1 MKVLMAL
8 SLGNIT
14 NFAKLVNKKDG
25 KYKTCFP
32 IEKVYAKTDRNSTLS
47 KKPDLIMYNELF
59 TTSKDNKVLKLNL
72 STEVPKIIVN
82 QLKNEYGSIIKS
94 CFEKEIVIPQIKLR
108 KIKIHKSKSHK
119 SKSHKSKSHKS
130 KSHKKK

>member
-1 MKVLMAL
+1 MCVLKNLPLTKYENLFKDNEEFRNMKVLMAL

-14 NFAKLVNKKDG
+14 NLAKLVNKKDG

-32 IEKVYAKTDRNSTLS
+32 IEKVYAKMDRNSTLI
-47 KKPDLIMYNELF
+47 KKPELIMYNELF

-82 QLKNEYGSIIKS
+82 ELKNKYTFIFK
-94 CFEKEIVIPQIKLR
+94 VVTN
-108 KIKIHKSKSHK
+108 
-119 SKSHKSKSHKS
+119 
-130 KSHKKK
+130 